1 MNITFDDRTDVGL
14 GVVEGVGDVG
24 EDLALVAGDGRWG
37 PKRLQRKD
45 AGAFN
50 CTFFH
55 HKTCQEF

>member
-1 MNITFDDRTDVGL
+1 MNITFDDRPDVGL

-24 EDLALVAGDGRWG
+24 EDLALVAGDGRCG

-50 CTFFH
+50 HTFFH
-55 HKTCQEF
+55 NK

>member
-24 EDLALVAGDGRWG
+24 EDLALVAGDGRCG
-37 PKRLQRKD
+37 PKRLQSKD

-50 CTFFH
+50 HTFFH
-55 HKTCQEF
+55 NK